1 MASSFYSCFIAEHH
15 SKIKINTKC
24 KKRIPTNPAR
34 IPAPTDGLCTIS
46 HPPFLT
52 PAAHS
57 EHLLTTSMSPVSGD
71 HCPRVHKA
79 GKTSPSRL
87 GERVATIG
95 ATILKWMTPKMT
107 LSCPPGEICPHGV
120 RIIKREAQ
128 ERALWT
134 LVEKRTQL
142 VTDTGTGCLHMCQGT
157 SAWSREGLGGRAVV
171 WGNQR

>member
-1 MASSFYSCFIAEHH
+1 MDGPKLNSTLCDVRNEGCKSYNGLQFLQLFYSRT
-15 SKIKINTKC
+15 SLKNKNV
-24 KKRIPTNPAR
+24 KKRLPSNLAR
-34 IPAPTDGLCTIS
+34 IPAPTDGLCTLS
-46 HPPFLT
+46 HPPFLR

-57 EHLLTTSMSPVSGD
+57 EHLLATSMSPVSGD

-95 ATILKWMTPKMT
+95 ATILKWMTPKLT
-107 LSCPPGEICPHGV
+107 LSCPPGDIFPHGV

-128 ERALWT
+128 ERPSWT

-142 VTDTGTGCLHMCQGT
+142 VTDTGTGCLYMCQ
-157 SAWSREGLGGRAVV
+157 
-171 WGNQR
+171 